1 MIDVL
6 GVIMVLF
13 DYLEDVLVLED
24 TCWRCSGYRDAKKM
38 AEV

>member
-1 MIDVL
+1 MDHKKGNTVSMIDVL

-24 TCWRCSGYRDAKKM
+24 TC
-38 AEV
+38 